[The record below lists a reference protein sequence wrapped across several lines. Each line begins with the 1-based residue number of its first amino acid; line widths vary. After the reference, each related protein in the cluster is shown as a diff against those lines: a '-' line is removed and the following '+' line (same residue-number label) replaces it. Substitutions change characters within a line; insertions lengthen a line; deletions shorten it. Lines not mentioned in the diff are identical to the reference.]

1 MAFTVLSVDDEPDIT
16 DLARFHLHRAGY
28 EVLTASSGREAI
40 ETVNARHPDLVLLDL
55 MLPDIDGFSV
65 CEILRH
71 HPATAA
77 IPIIIVSAWRT
88 PEARDMGFEM
98 GVLDYVTKP
107 FSAREL
113 VARVNKLLRLRTGP
127 T

>member
-1 MAFTVLSVDDEPDIT
+1 MALTVLSVDDEPDIT
-16 DLARFHLHRAGY
+16 DLASFHLHGAGY

-40 ETVNARHPDLVLLDL
+40 EIVYSRHPDLVLLDL

-71 HPATAA
+71 NPATAA
-77 IPIIIVSAWRT
+77 MPIIIVSAWGTRD
-88 PEARDMGFEM
+88 ARDVGFEW

-107 FSAREL
+107 FSPQEL
-113 VARVNKLLRLRTGP
+113 VARVNKLLRLRSDRA
-127 T
+127 